1 MNNDLTL
8 FEQLVIWLSRNRR
21 QFTIGS
27 DIYNHRVYIHGNYT
41 FMEYSAKEVAVMG
54 TDFYFKSTNPE
65 ELGIMIDAIVG
76 QEVSMLE
83 IIKERKVRYEKEYYI
98 NFDCKDDHSCGFIF
112 PANSDETPALD
123 KMTEEAK
130 MNYYACE
137 ASTNKF
143 DRWFEERE
151 VRVVD
156 YAVGKCK
163 CGHEVELVDEA
174 WMGAVQCEKCGK
186 WYNIYGQELVD
197 PKYWEEDGDL

>member
-1 MNNDLTL
+1 
-8 FEQLVIWLSRNRR
+8 
-21 QFTIGS
+21 
-27 DIYNHRVYIHGNYT
+27 
-41 FMEYSAKEVAVMG
+41 
-54 TDFYFKSTNPE
+54 
-65 ELGIMIDAIVG
+65 
-76 QEVSMLE
+76 MLE
-83 IIKERKVRYEKEYYI
+83 IIKERQVRYEKEYYI

-151 VRVVD
+151 IRVVD

-197 PKYWEEDGDL
+197 PKYWEEDTGL